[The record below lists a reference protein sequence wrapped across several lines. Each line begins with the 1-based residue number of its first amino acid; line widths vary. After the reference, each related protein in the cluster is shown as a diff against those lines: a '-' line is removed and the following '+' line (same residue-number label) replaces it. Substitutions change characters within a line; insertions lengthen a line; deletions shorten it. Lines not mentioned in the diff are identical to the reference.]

1 METISKAIETS
12 GTLDDQ
18 NHITLDEPLPELG
31 SKRVR
36 VIVLVPENDDISESE
51 WLRAATNSSAFD
63 FLQEPEEDLYTL
75 EDGKPFHD
83 PR

>member
-18 NHITLDEPLPELG
+18 NHITLDESLPDLG

-36 VIVLVPENDDISESE
+36 IIVLVPENDDIPESE
-51 WLRAATNSSAFD
+51 WLRAAATNSAFD
-63 FLQEPEEDLYTL
+63 FLKEPEEDLYTL

-83 PR
+83 SR

>member
-18 NHITLDEPLPELG
+18 NHITLDESLPELG

-36 VIVLVPENDDISESE
+36 IIVLVPENDDIPEPE
-51 WLRAATNSSAFD
+51 WLHAATNSSAFD
-63 FLQEPEEDLYTL
+63 FLKESKEDIYTL